1 VLVAPL
7 GPFLINTYI
16 LPSLLPFGNVL
27 YFPHGKKK
35 RKEEYMERLKVLR
48 EQRGFSRE
56 ILAADADVSPVT
68 LWRYETGKRS
78 PNVETLEKL
87 AKVLDVEVADFFPK
101 AEPSL
106 FDAAERRRP
115 EKYLP
120 WLEFALRYEDR
131 WVEKAKRGDLD
142 ETAIREWKATLQDL
156 GKTVL
161 RLREEEER
169 GLSPERILELE
180 DELIMRKVGASFMG
194 PLTSILDAHQ
204 ALLDEDELAR
214 FRRERE
220 TVERDLDLAVN
231 G

>member
-1 VLVAPL
+1 
-7 GPFLINTYI
+7 
-16 LPSLLPFGNVL
+16 
-27 YFPHGKKK
+27 
-35 RKEEYMERLKVLR
+35 MERLKVLR